1 MTGVKKPKIRRGF
14 TLVEALVTLAIFG
27 VLMISIT
34 DIYIQN
40 MRFARQIIMRAKLQ
54 GDARYALEALT
65 RAIRVSDIDYVSWG
79 GTLPGQPQTELRLVN
94 LRTGDTSRIRLEST
108 DGGCYGDGKSYPC
121 ITVSTDGGSPTPTW
135 APLTPKNVKIDNL
148 RFYTT
153 PSKDPFNF
161 NTTTGAYD
169 SDGLATDQPIVTISV
184 QFHGIAPR
192 ASDEWIYS
200 LQTTVTPRLYL
211 R

>member
-1 MTGVKKPKIRRGF
+1 MTGGKRPRTKNQILKNRNGF
-14 TLVEALVTLAIFG
+14 TLIEALVTLAIFS

-65 RAIRVSDIDYVSWG
+65 RAIRVSDIDYASWG
-79 GTLPGQPQTELRLVN
+79 GTLPGQPQTELRLIN
-94 LRTGDTSRIRLEST
+94 LRTGDTSRIKVDPS
-108 DGGCYGDGKSYPC
+108 GGAATCYGDGNSC
-121 ITVSTDGGSPTPTW
+121 ITVSTDGGGTW

-148 RFYTT
+148 RFYTA

-169 SDGLATDQPIVTISV
+169 SNGQPIVTISA
-184 QFHGIAPR
+184 QFHGIAARP
-192 ASDEWIYS
+192 ADEWVYS